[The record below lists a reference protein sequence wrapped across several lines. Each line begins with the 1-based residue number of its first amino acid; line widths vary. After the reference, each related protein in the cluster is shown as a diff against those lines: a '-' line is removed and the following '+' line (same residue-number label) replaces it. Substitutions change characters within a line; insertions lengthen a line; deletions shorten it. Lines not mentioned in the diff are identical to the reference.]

1 MLSHTVQPFEPVS
14 TFRDEPADYRRI
26 GRSAFLRMLFD
37 MRIVRLFETGL
48 IERAARGEVT
58 GPVHTAIGQEAV
70 PAAVLRHLL
79 PGDHVMGSHR
89 AHQHFLVQSLAQTLD
104 SAWDPLR
111 DRFPEGAA
119 KQLGAAF
126 AEIMGLT
133 TGVNHGAG
141 GSMHLRDASVGF
153 IGSTAIVGGG
163 IPLASG
169 LAFAHSLRGT
179 DGCAVCFIGDG
190 AVNQG
195 TFHETANL
203 ARVLGLPL
211 LIVVEN
217 NGYAEATRP
226 QEVSAVLPLASQGA
240 AHGLRAVEVSC
251 DEPAALVS
259 AAGALIDGVRRGDGP
274 ALLEVRTYRHLD
286 HTGGRPGSAA
296 GYRSAEEE
304 AHWLRRDPLES
315 LAPTLLREGLLA
327 PGEER
332 AVAEAAAAVTARI
345 FEEVSTPEA
354 APPTL
359 DPFALLRAP
368 VLPRFGEDRPGRD
381 TPGPARSDEPAT
393 ELTFEEAIGEGLARA
408 LAGSP
413 EVVLLGEEV
422 GKPGGL
428 LARTGRL
435 NPALVGSRIIDT
447 PITEASFVGLAGG
460 AAMVGVRP
468 VVELMYGS
476 FALIAA
482 DQLFNH
488 IGMVRALY
496 GNTAQAPVIVR
507 TKVPV
512 GLGYG
517 PQHGLNP
524 VGLFASFP
532 GWRVYAPA
540 DARDYLGVLRSA
552 LECDDP
558 VLIVEFTQ
566 LYDEVLAL
574 TEADLTARLPLE
586 GARRIRRGSDVS
598 IVTYG
603 LGVRWAIEAAELL
616 TASGIDAEVVD
627 LRALDTVAMD
637 RATVEESVR
646 RTGRGLFVDPAA
658 RGQAIGPRLVAELVE
673 RVAGL
678 RLACL
683 ACADVQPVAHQLE
696 RQAVIGA
703 ADVVRAVE
711 RLVRNKRSGEAEQ

>member
-1 MLSHTVQPFEPVS
+1 MLSHTAQPFEPVS

-26 GRSAFLRMLFD
+26 GKSAFLRMLFD

-48 IERAARGEVT
+48 LERAARGEVT

-89 AHQHFLVQSLAQTLD
+89 AHHHFLVQSLTQTLD

-111 DRFPEGAA
+111 DQFPQGAA

-163 IPLASG
+163 VPLASG

-217 NGYAEATRP
+217 NGYAEATPP

-240 AHGLRAVEVSC
+240 AHGLRAVEVLC

-259 AAGALIDGVRRGDGP
+259 AAGALINGIRRGDGP

-296 GYRSAEEE
+296 GYRSADEE
-304 AHWLRRDPLES
+304 AHWLHRDPLES
-315 LAPTLLREGLLA
+315 LAPRLLREGLLA

-345 FEEVSTPEA
+345 FEEVTTPQEA
-354 APPTL
+354 SPTL
-359 DPFALLRAP
+359 DPYALLRAP
-368 VLPRFGEDRPGRD
+368 VLPRFGEDLPGRD
-381 TPGPARSDEPAT
+381 TPGPARSDEPAA

-408 LAGSP
+408 LASSP

-435 NPALVGSRIIDT
+435 DPALVGSRIIDT
-447 PITEASFVGLAGG
+447 PISEASFVGLAGG

-574 TEADLTARLPLE
+574 TEADLTAGLPLE

-603 LGVRWAIEAAELL
+603 LGVRWGLEAAELL
-616 TASGIDAEVVD
+616 STSGIEAEVVD

-637 RATVEESVR
+637 WATVEESIR
-646 RTGRGLFVDPAA
+646 RTGCGLFVDPAA

-673 RVAGL
+673 RAAGL

-711 RLVRNKRSGEAEQ
+711 RLVRNKRTGEAE